1 MALTSSE
8 RQTRWVS
15 NHSELAKTRKRE
27 WIHKARVEGRIPYS
41 EFYTFKGNPRLG
53 QKLAKSLYFAEGQTE
68 VRSNLERLGVELSV
82 STGSVHHTQ
91 LELKHTCTQQ
101 CSFFGHTETWVD
113 IEPVAYKIHFVNST
127 MSQEEHEYT
136 TKIVKT
142 KTGERWVTEANP
154 KSKQA
159 YWIFKRYLK
168 KERKLDFPSVQPV
181 VYCKKCNVEEQLP
194 NLESLFLKRCKFEV
208 VES

>member
-1 MALTSSE
+1 MALSNAE
-8 RQTRWVS
+8 RQARWVS
-15 NHSELAKTRKRE
+15 KHSQLANARKRKS
-27 WIHKARVEGRIPYS
+27 IHNARVEGRIPYN
-41 EFYTFKGNPRLG
+41 EFYTFKNNPRLG
-53 QKLAKSLYFAEGQTE
+53 QKLAKSLYFEAGQE
-68 VRSNLERLGVELSV
+68 ELRSNLKEIGVELYI
-82 STGSVHHTQ
+82 GSHGTRTQ
-91 LELKHTCTQQ
+91 LELKHTCTEQ

-142 KTGERWVTEANP
+142 KTGECWITEANP
-154 KSKQA
+154 KFKQA

-168 KERKLDFPSVQPV
+168 KERNLDFPPVQPI

-194 NLESLFLKRCKFEV
+194 NLES
-208 VES
+208 